1 VPGVITCNTLGPVQ
15 VLLDGTAAPRELQ
28 WRKHL
33 ALLVYLARSPKRART
48 REHLIGLLWGDK
60 PEENARRSLSV
71 ALELLRR
78 FAGKSG
84 ITTDHGQVRLA
95 PDAARL
101 DTERFEEA
109 AGRQD
114 WGAAAALVAGEF
126 LEGFAVPGAP
136 EFEHWLTAERSL
148 WRERAVEALARH
160 AAALLT
166 RGDAAG
172 AVDAAHRAVDL
183 DRTSESAARMLM
195 RGLAVAGDR
204 GAALEAHAQLTAR
217 LEEVIGAAP
226 ATETQTLADRIRS
239 ARAWR
244 APSAP
249 SRSPTVPL
257 RRAPLIGREAPLTRL
272 LEVWAACRQ
281 GPRSG
286 IAVIAGDVG
295 LGKTRLLEELVTR
308 ARLDGAFAVTVR
320 SVEADRAV
328 PWSGLLGLARG
339 GLGEA
344 PGLAA
349 APAGALAAVAGLAP
363 EWAERFAAA
372 VRGVA
377 VAPLPHAL
385 SDVLR
390 AIVEESPLV
399 LACDDAHWLDRDTVL
414 ALSAA
419 SRDLAR
425 APLLL
430 VCTVAPEPP
439 SPELDE
445 LRTRLGRDQ
454 PGVAVTLTPLS
465 AAALRE
471 LGHWALPAYGD
482 AELDRVTRRITTDSA
497 GLPLLAVE
505 LLLAVALGLDLK
517 STGGAWPEPFRTLDQ
532 SFPGD
537 LPDAIVAAIRVRFRR
552 LTTNAQTVLAAASVL
567 GDRVEA
573 DLLARKTTLPA
584 DTVWTCL
591 DEVEREGW
599 LVAEGRG
606 LSFRARVIRQVVAR
620 DMLGAVQRQR
630 LLEES

>member
-1 VPGVITCNTLGPVQ
+1 MITCNTLGPVQ
-15 VLLDGTAAPRELQ
+15 VLMDGTPAPRELQ

-71 ALELLRR
+71 ALDLLRR

-84 ITTDHGQVRLA
+84 ITTDHGQVRLS

-109 AGRQD
+109 AGRHD
-114 WGAAAALVAGEF
+114 WAAAAALVAGEF

-136 EFEHWLTAERSL
+136 EFEHWLTAERSV
-148 WRERAVEALARH
+148 WRERAVEALTRH
-160 AAALLT
+160 ADALLA

-183 DRTSESAARMLM
+183 DRTSESAVRMLM
-195 RGLAVAGDR
+195 RSLAVAGDR
-204 GAALEAHAQLTAR
+204 AAALAVYAQLTAR
-217 LEEVIGAAP
+217 LEEEIGAPPGA
-226 ATETQTLADRIRS
+226 ETQTL
-239 ARAWR
+239 
-244 APSAP
+244 
-249 SRSPTVPL
+249 
-257 RRAPLIGREAPLTRL
+257 RAPLVGRETPLTRL
-272 LEVWAACRQ
+272 LEIWEECRR
-281 GPRSG
+281 GPRSA
-286 IAVIAGDVG
+286 IAVIAGDAGV
-295 LGKTRLLEELVTR
+295 GKTRLLEELVTR
-308 ARLDGAFAVTVR
+308 TRLDGAVVVTVR

-339 GLGEA
+339 GLEHA
-344 PGLAA
+344 SGLAA
-349 APAGALAAVAGLAP
+349 APAAALAAVAGLAP

-372 VRGVA
+372 VRGLSA
-377 VAPLPHAL
+377 APLPRAL
-385 SDVLR
+385 SEVLR
-390 AIVEESPLV
+390 AVVEESPLV

-430 VCTVAPEPP
+430 ACTVAAKPP

-445 LRTRLGRDQ
+445 LRARLGRDQ
-454 PGVAVTLTPLS
+454 NGVAVTLTALS

-471 LGHWALPAYGD
+471 MAHWALPSYGD
-482 AELDRVTRRITTDSA
+482 AQLDRLTRRITTDSA

-505 LLLAVALGLDLK
+505 LLQAVALGLDLK
-517 STGGAWPEPFRTLDQ
+517 TLHGAWPEPLKTLDQ
-532 SFPGD
+532 TLPGE
-537 LPDAIVAAIRVRFRR
+537 LPDVITAAIRVRFRR
-552 LTTNAQTVLAAASVL
+552 LTANAQTVLAAASVL
-567 GDRVEA
+567 GERVEPA
-573 DLLARKTTLPA
+573 LLARKTRLPA
-584 DTVWTCL
+584 ETVWTCL
-591 DEVEREGW
+591 DEIERDGW

-606 LSFRARVIRQVVAR
+606 FSFRARVIRQVVAR
-620 DMLGAVQRQR
+620 DMLGPVLRQQ
-630 LLEES
+630 LLEEG

>member
-1 VPGVITCNTLGPVQ
+1 
-15 VLLDGTAAPRELQ
+15 
-28 WRKHL
+28 
-33 ALLVYLARSPKRART
+33 
-48 REHLIGLLWGDK
+48 
-60 PEENARRSLSV
+60 
-71 ALELLRR
+71 
-78 FAGKSG
+78 
-84 ITTDHGQVRLA
+84 
-95 PDAARL
+95 
-101 DTERFEEA
+101 
-109 AGRQD
+109 
-114 WGAAAALVAGEF
+114 
-126 LEGFAVPGAP
+126 
-136 EFEHWLTAERSL
+136 
-148 WRERAVEALARH
+148 
-160 AAALLT
+160 
-166 RGDAAG
+166 
-172 AVDAAHRAVDL
+172 
-183 DRTSESAARMLM
+183 
-195 RGLAVAGDR
+195 
-204 GAALEAHAQLTAR
+204 
-217 LEEVIGAAP
+217 
-226 ATETQTLADRIRS
+226 
-239 ARAWR
+239 
-244 APSAP
+244 
-249 SRSPTVPL
+249 
-257 RRAPLIGREAPLTRL
+257 
-272 LEVWAACRQ
+272 
-281 GPRSG
+281 
-286 IAVIAGDVG
+286 
-295 LGKTRLLEELVTR
+295 GKTRLLEELVTR

-377 VAPLPHAL
+377 VA
-385 SDVLR
+385 
-390 AIVEESPLV
+390 
-399 LACDDAHWLDRDTVL
+399 
-414 ALSAA
+414 
-419 SRDLAR
+419 
-425 APLLL
+425 
-430 VCTVAPEPP
+430 
-439 SPELDE
+439 
-445 LRTRLGRDQ
+445 
-454 PGVAVTLTPLS
+454 LTPLS

-552 LTTNAQTVLAAASVL
+552 LTSDAQTVLAAASVL

-620 DMLGAVQRQR
+620 DMLGPVQRQR